1 MDPRHL
7 PPDFRDFLACLN
19 DAGVEYLV
27 VGGHAVAYHGYP
39 RVTSDM
45 DVWINRTPENA
56 ARVITAIRN
65 FFGTEMAGL
74 TTAQLLDSEMV
85 THFGARPHLIEVLNR
100 ISGGDFLQAW
110 PRRIATDY
118 DGVPVQM
125 IGLLDLIQNKKSS
138 ARGKDIA
145 DLENLPTKD

>member
-19 DAGVEYLV
+19 DAGVEYLL

-56 ARVITAIRN
+56 TKVLTAIRG
-65 FFGTEMAGL
+65 FFGTDMAGL
-74 TTAQLLDSEMV
+74 TTAQLLDPEVV
-85 THFGARPHLIEVLNR
+85 THFGARPHLIEVLNT
-100 ISGGDFLQAW
+100 ISGGDFALAW
-110 PRRIATDY
+110 PRGITTDY
-118 DGVPVQM
+118 DGIPVRM
-125 IGLLDLIQNKKSS
+125 ISLADLKLNQQAS
-138 ARGKDIA
+138 ARGKDLA
-145 DLENLPTKD
+145 DLENLPS

>member
-7 PPDFRDFLACLN
+7 PPDFREFLACLN
-19 DAGVEYLV
+19 DAGVEYLLI
-27 VGGHAVAYHGYP
+27 GGHAVAYHGYP

-45 DVWINRTPENA
+45 DVWINRTPDNA
-56 ARVITAIRN
+56 AKVLSAIRS
-65 FFGTEMAGL
+65 FFGTDMAGL
-74 TTAQLLDSEMV
+74 TTVQLLDPETV
-85 THFGARPHLIEVLNR
+85 THFGARPHLIEVLNK
-100 ISGGDFLQAW
+100 ISGGDFAQAW

-125 IGLLDLIQNKKSS
+125 ISLADLKQNKQAS

-145 DLENLPTKD
+145 DLENLPAKD

>member
-7 PPDFRDFLACLN
+7 PPDFREFLECLN
-19 DAGVEYLV
+19 AAGVEYLLI
-27 VGGHAVAYHGYP
+27 GGHAVAFHGYP

-45 DVWINRTPENA
+45 DVWINGTTENA
-56 ARVITAIRN
+56 EKVLAAVRS
-65 FFGTEMAGL
+65 FFGADMAGL
-74 TTAQLLDSEMV
+74 TAAQLLDPEMV

-100 ISGGDFLQAW
+100 ISGGDFSKAW

-125 IGLLDLIQNKKSS
+125 IGLGDLKQNKLASG
-138 ARGKDIA
+138 RPKDIA
-145 DLENLPTKD
+145 DLSQL

>member
-7 PPDFRDFLACLN
+7 PPDFREFLECLN
-19 DAGVEYLV
+19 AAGVEYLLI
-27 VGGHAVAYHGYP
+27 GGHAVAFHGYP

-45 DVWINRTPENA
+45 DVWINGTPENA
-56 ARVITAIRN
+56 EKVLAAVRS
-65 FFGTEMAGL
+65 FFGADMAGL
-74 TTAQLLDSEMV
+74 TAAQLLDPEMV

-100 ISGGDFLQAW
+100 ISGGDFSKAW

-125 IGLLDLIQNKKSS
+125 IGLEDLKQNKLASG
-138 ARGKDIA
+138 RPKDIA
-145 DLENLPTKD
+145 DLSQL